1 MYFTV
6 TAEEEEIHWS

>member
-1 MYFTV
+1 MYFIV

>member
-6 TAEEEEIHWS
+6 TAEEEEIHRS